1 MKMIWIGMTVLTG
14 FLAAISSVFAGPA
27 GVTYTK
33 DIAPI
38 FEQKCKH
45 CHGADSPTLAEFSAN
60 KNKYKMLNKGPR
72 MDSYPH
78 MVQFVGW
85 PDTGAIMRRLDD
97 GKNTKDGKPGNMYIN
112 LGTNDEER
120 QKNLGLFK
128 AWVGEGGW
136 VLKKFKDLTREE
148 LGKMQVPE

>member
-1 MKMIWIGMTVLTG
+1 MKMVVFVGLLLSAST
-14 FLAAISSVFAGPA
+14 SFAGSDP
-27 GVTYTK
+27 VNYRK
-33 DIAPI
+33 DIRPLL
-38 FEQKCKH
+38 EQKCMK
-45 CHGADSPTLAEFSAN
+45 CHGADSPGLAEFAAN
-60 KNKYKMLNKGPR
+60 KDKYKLINKGPR

-78 MVQFVGW
+78 LAQFVGW

-112 LGTNDEER
+112 LGGSEEER
-120 QKNLGLFK
+120 HKNLTLFK

-136 VLKKFKDLTREE
+136 VLKKFKDLTRED

>member
-1 MKMIWIGMTVLTG
+1 MKMV
-14 FLAAISSVFAGPA
+14 AFAGLLWSASVSFA
-27 GVTYTK
+27 GDEAVTYRK
-33 DIAPI
+33 DIAPLW
-38 FEQKCKH
+38 EQKCKK